1 MVRLDFSEVRIRQL
15 SKQIPWE
22 QIYYAVKC
30 HVHLVRFFASLRM
43 TKERLKSL
51 AAPEDVGGEDYQ
63 REHEDDS
70 DAVWPG

>member
-43 TKERLKSL
+43 TKEGLKSF
-51 AAPEDVGGEDYQ
+51 AAP
-63 REHEDDS
+63 
-70 DAVWPG
+70 